1 MAASFRSDSPAA
13 TARSASPSRDIPS
26 DETIEQVIQQATANA
41 RAANGGRSPVIGRD
55 TRTQLFVGNLPYRV
69 RWQDLKDLFRKAGG
83 TVLRADVSLGPD
95 NRSRGY
101 GTVLLAS
108 AEDAGRAI
116 DMFNGYV
123 WQTRTLEVRPDRL
136 PNDFDLSAAAQIGK
150 LPTSQ
155 VLPYATATTATS
167 STFSYAMPAP
177 QASVASTVIPAAAAA
192 AAGLTAPLTQAHNA
206 LSLTQQG
213 LSLSS
218 ANATTMPD
226 PMVYPDSA
234 RSSLLGDI
242 SRSPTAF
249 KAPSASSKPVAL
261 PDALAPS
268 VATSSFGQSSLPVG
282 ATTSHDASTR
292 TVHITNWPS
301 QYNALQLEQ
310 EFQSIGKII
319 KVEVRPPSRL
329 ESKCHAFVIYSSDH
343 EAKQAVA
350 KYNGVELLG
359 RALVLQIGNGDQLLL
374 SQPPANAFQTQ
385 RAEEM
390 PSAVTATSTATATVS
405 AVPGAPLH
413 PAMPTQSE
421 NPYSYGYF
429 AMSPPMAS
437 GYVVASPPGSPYEQY
452 PPPMAYLPIAASP
465 STAYPPPL
473 GANVYGYSTWHHP
486 PSPTRA
492 TNGNAPPSAANAT
505 TAQAATAAGTSST
518 GPTASTGS
526 LRNPPPGTISLPG
539 PGLGAF
545 PQPQL
550 SPMHGL
556 PPITPS
562 IPSFRF
568 MQPLPTP
575 PVQGPFASMGAYSP
589 VTQAPPGFYSSTS
602 PYFNLSPG
610 PTVHYHRDANA
621 IANNGVIGSGVG
633 MLPSGLAPSS
643 MMGSAMI
650 NANGQVTP
658 YFDLTAATVGSEAP
672 DYFPPMPI
680 TASLTG
686 ALQTMNLGGTSL
698 HRPTASLGGHTSSAS
713 EGSIKGGSGSDTT
726 ASKLDEEPQFLEPVG
741 VGRDG
746 FPTLSARPESIPD
759 GPNEG
764 VSRTGLTDWVTTPED
779 LPNNASIKSLKQ
791 SPPATSK
798 PPLERSISD
807 GPKSTTSSTGSKP
820 FTPTGSVVATAGS
833 ASPGSPGTGPTHSAS
848 KKPKLN
854 LGSMPRFSPPI
865 NLMQGYTSMAIGTH
879 NTGGGGT
886 AVSSAGVTRS
896 PSTAVEPFV
905 YRGHG
910 GISAGGTAPSSSSG
924 SMVYMSTSGLPG
936 SGGQTSTLAN
946 ANANAGFAA
955 ALGMNS
961 GALKVNGTPNGFRD
975 SLAIESDAGGMR
987 RASWT
992 EDASRRQSII
1002 KELQTVNVGDGA

>member
-177 QASVASTVIPAAAAA
+177 QASVASTVIPAAAA

-518 GPTASTGS
+518 SPTASTGS